1 MSKILDRFKKSRSWL
16 YWEQFISISQTFLCY
31 LLTIWFYFFDIVA
44 TNTALQKSM
53 LNSKVWSLIF
63 LILSIFLGLSII
75 YRKHLLIIAEIL
87 FTTVFATLFLVVA
100 NLDLSKLLAPIFLW
114 FALLGFI
121 KFIRAISSFYSNG

>member
-1 MSKILDRFKKSRSWL
+1 VSKILDRFKKSRSWL